1 MCFEIH
7 HKKFQSQ
14 TLPVPEVYQ
23 VFPAF
28 GRFFRARHGSRLV
41 CMSLTLKVNTKGD
54 TGTVVLR
61 LDAATPIGSGL
72 ISLAHGMFLMNLTL
86 AKMFQT
92 QKMMPK
98 LWPD

>member
-1 MCFEIH
+1 
-7 HKKFQSQ
+7 
-14 TLPVPEVYQ
+14 
-23 VFPAF
+23 
-28 GRFFRARHGSRLV
+28 
-41 CMSLTLKVNTKGD
+41 MSLTLNGDTKVNTKGD
-54 TGTVVLR
+54 TGMVVLR